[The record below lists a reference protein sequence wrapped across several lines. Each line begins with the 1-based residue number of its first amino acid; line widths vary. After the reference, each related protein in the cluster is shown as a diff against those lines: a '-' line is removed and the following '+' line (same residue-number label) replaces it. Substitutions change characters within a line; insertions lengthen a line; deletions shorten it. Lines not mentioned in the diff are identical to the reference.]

1 MIKDKK
7 LDMNKHVV
15 DTLNKYEDGAD
26 IQQQVINYSPVKV
39 QPKNK
44 KIFAAKP
51 DEKKGIIKPFDNNDP
66 STFPKNQKENLSTW
80 DAVKKSAR
88 NEIKRGNYSEMRE
101 LKKTLMD
108 DYKRSGGKWMNDEEK
123 KLIGKYKPKHNTEP
137 MKLDLNMDITNSR
150 MNLEKRR
157 ELSTR
162 MKQEMESDR
171 KNFQKKLRRGEN
183 SGLASILNPIEEI

>member
-1 MIKDKK
+1 MEKNKK

>member
-1 MIKDKK
+1 MEKNKK

-171 KNFQKKLRRGEN
+171 KNFQKKVRRGEN

>member
-1 MIKDKK
+1 MKNKK